1 MANALKLAE
10 SPSRDTCCTVKGDF
24 CLAPI
29 IFWRI
34 RRTEISCGSDDDDGD
49 MIIIDDDRNN

>member
-1 MANALKLAE
+1 LANALNLAE
-10 SPSRDTCCTVKGDF
+10 YPSRDTCCPVKGDL

-34 RRTEISCGSDDDDGD
+34 RRTEIGCGSDDDDD
-49 MIIIDDDRNN
+49 DDKIIDDGCNN

>member
-1 MANALKLAE
+1 LAE
-10 SPSRDTCCTVKGDF
+10 SPPRDIHRSVKGAF
-24 CLAPI
+24 PLAPI

-34 RRTEISCGSDDDDGD
+34 RRTEIGCGSDDDDDDDD